1 MPLRRIAM
9 MLAAATLVAASATAS
24 VTAASEKPTEE
35 DIWKDE
41 PRQPRH
47 WWDRGLSEETVKRV
61 MEGVRKRNPDQAKEL
76 EQLRKR
82 DEDLFKIKL
91 REYGRQELEK
101 MGREYWA
108 ARRQKRNDD
117 FLAWLKANYAKEHED
132 LVKLKGRDPTVYVKN
147 FETLMNRY
155 GRIFDAERSNPELGA
170 VLKEDLALKKR
181 RDELRHRMRHE
192 RSEAKRQQIGAE
204 LQEVVARRYDLIVR
218 QKEIAYE
225 HLLRKLADLQKQVQ
239 ESKNEIEKWKDDGIK
254 RENVRQ
260 RLKALTENKVKFRWD

>member
-9 MLAAATLVAASATAS
+9 MLAAATLVVASAAASATA
-24 VTAASEKPTEE
+24 ASQKPTEE

-132 LVKLKGRDPTVYVKN
+132 LVKLKDRDPTVYVKN

-192 RSEAKRQQIGAE
+192 RSEARRQQIGAE

>member
-9 MLAAATLVAASATAS
+9 MLAAATLVVASAAASATA
-24 VTAASEKPTEE
+24 ASQKPTEE

-76 EQLRKR
+76 EQLRKK

-91 REYGRQELEK
+91 REYGRQEFEQ

-108 ARRQKRNDD
+108 ARRQKRNDE

-192 RSEAKRQQIGAE
+192 RSEARRQQIGAE

>member
-9 MLAAATLVAASATAS
+9 MLTAATLVAASVAAS
-24 VTAASEKPTEE
+24 VTAASETPSEE

-41 PRQPRH
+41 PRQPRY
-47 WWDRGLSEETVKRV
+47 WWDRGLSAETIERV
-61 MEGVRKRNPDQAKEL
+61 MAGVRKRNPDQAKEL

-91 REYGRQELEK
+91 REYGQPEFEQ

-108 ARRQKRNDD
+108 ARRQRRNEE
-117 FLAWLKANYAKEHED
+117 FLEWLKANYAKEHEE
-132 LVKLKGRDPTVYVKN
+132 LVQLKDRDTTVYVKN

-155 GRIFDAERSNPELGA
+155 GRIFDADRTNPELGA
-170 VLKEDLALKKR
+170 VLKEDLALKR
-181 RDELRHRMRHE
+181 TRDELRHRMRHE
-192 RSEAKRQQIGAE
+192 GSEAKRQKLGAE

-225 HLLRKLADLQKQVQ
+225 HLLKKLADLQGQVQ
-239 ESKNEIEKWKDDGIK
+239 ESKNEIKKWKDDRIK
-254 RENVRQ
+254 QENVRQ
-260 RLKALTENKVKFRWD
+260 RLKALTENRSKFRWD

>member
-9 MLAAATLVAASATAS
+9 MLAAATLVVASAAASATA
-24 VTAASEKPTEE
+24 ASQKPTEE

-76 EQLRKR
+76 EQLRKK

-91 REYGRQELEK
+91 REYGRPEFEQ

-108 ARRQKRNDD
+108 ARRQKRNDE

-192 RSEAKRQQIGAE
+192 RSEARRQQIGAE

>member
-108 ARRQKRNDD
+108 ARRQKRNDE

-132 LVKLKGRDPTVYVKN
+132 LVKLKDRDPTVYVKN

>member
-9 MLAAATLVAASATAS
+9 MLAAATLVAASVAAS
-24 VTAASEKPTEE
+24 STAASQKPTEE

-132 LVKLKGRDPTVYVKN
+132 LVKLKDRDPTVYVKN

-192 RSEAKRQQIGAE
+192 RSEARRQQIGAE

>member
-9 MLAAATLVAASATAS
+9 MLAAATLVAASVAAS
-24 VTAASEKPTEE
+24 STAASQKPTEE

-76 EQLRKR
+76 EQLRKK

-91 REYGRQELEK
+91 REYGRPEFEQ

-108 ARRQKRNDD
+108 ARRQKRNDE

-192 RSEAKRQQIGAE
+192 RSEARRQQIGAE

>member
-132 LVKLKGRDPTVYVKN
+132 LVKLKDRDPTVYVKN